1 MSLPTSVFAVF
12 VGWAIVFYFVALP
25 RRRRASMLPPGPPR
39 DPLIGNLRHMPS
51 EKAPLQFHKWA
62 EIYGDVIYLEVP
74 GQSIVVLGSLRAA
87 EDLLDKRSLI
97 YSDRPDFPLLEV
109 FGWKSTFAALRYG
122 KKLAKHRQMHQA
134 YLNRQKCL
142 DYMPMQLREA
152 RTLANNLLGCEPDN
166 YDSYLSRFATG
177 IITQI
182 TVGHEIE
189 SDEDPYL
196 RISKMVLESLSRVG
210 AGAGATAID
219 FFPFLQHFPRW
230 FPGTYYATKSGNAK
244 PSFVLTQLEEMD
256 TWDRVITEDEVDL
269 KANTASMFAAGVET
283 TWSALSVFMLAMVL
297 HPECQ
302 TKAQKELD
310 RVLGAARLPEFSDRE
325 SLPYVECIFQEIFRW
340 GPGLALGVPRRCMED
355 DIYRGMLIPAGST
368 VFANILGMTL
378 DEKIY
383 SHPTTFSPERY
394 LPQPGG
400 KGEPHFPANFGFG
413 RRICTGQYL
422 AGNSVWSAIA
432 TILFTCTITNAVD
445 NEGKDII
452 PEMTMSYG
460 FASHPD
466 NFQCLVKP
474 RTSQAETLA
483 SDTELK
489 DH

>member
-1 MSLPTSVFAVF
+1 MSPTSVFAVF

-51 EKAPLQFHKWA
+51 EKAPLQFHRWA

-109 FGWKSTFAALRYG
+109 FGWRSTFAALRYG
-122 KKLAKHRQMHQA
+122 KKLAKHRQMHHA

-142 DYMPMQLREA
+142 DYMPMQVREA
-152 RTLANNLLGCEPDN
+152 RTLANNLLRSEPDK
-166 YDSYLSRFATG
+166 YDAYLSRFATG

-182 TVGHEIE
+182 TVGHEIKA
-189 SDEDPYL
+189 DNDPYL
-196 RISKMVLESLSRVG
+196 HISKMVLESLSRVG
-210 AGAGATAID
+210 AAAGATAID

-230 FPGTYYATKSGNAK
+230 FPGTYYATVAEKWKPSVQELYEFPVRLVQEQKKSGNAK
-244 PSFVLTQLEEMD
+244 PSFVLTQLEEME
-256 TWDRVITEDEVDL
+256 TWDRVTTEDEADL

-283 TWSALSVFMLAMVL
+283 TWSALSVFLLAMVL

-302 TKAQKELD
+302 TKAQEELD
-310 RVLGAARLPEFSDRE
+310 RVLGEARLPEFSDRE

-340 GPGLALGVPRRCMED
+340 GPGLPLGVPRRCMED

-400 KGEPHFPANFGFG
+400 KGEPHFPAKFGFG
-413 RRICTGQYL
+413 R
-422 AGNSVWSAIA
+422 S
-432 TILFTCTITNAVD
+432 
-445 NEGKDII
+445 
-452 PEMTMSYG
+452 
-460 FASHPD
+460 
-466 NFQCLVKP
+466 
-474 RTSQAETLA
+474 
-483 SDTELK
+483 
-489 DH
+489 